1 MKLLTG
7 LLSLGALGLLTVPAF
22 LYLAGRMSLPTV
34 KLMMLIATVLWFA
47 CMLPRLRQNR
57 SEKIESEV

>member
-34 KLMMLIATVLWFA
+34 KLMMLIATVLWFV
-47 CMLPRLRQNR
+47 CMLPKLRH
-57 SEKIESEV
+57 SGTEKS

>member
-34 KLMMLIATVLWFA
+34 KLMMLIASVLWFA
-47 CMLPRLRQNR
+47 CMLPKLRH
-57 SEKIESEV
+57 SGIEKS